1 MGMKDNSERVV
12 HFEVVVESILFA
24 DLRIVQRQKE
34 KRKKKIKQNKKK
46 KKWRIVYK
54 FLVFPGHSGVRLC
67 VLPNQRGSAKHPFQ
81 ARYAQKPDHRT
92 IRKAG
97 YLDGKTGVVVKYQ

>member
-1 MGMKDNSERVV
+1 MKDNSERVV

-46 KKWRIVYK
+46 KK
-54 FLVFPGHSGVRLC
+54 
-67 VLPNQRGSAKHPFQ
+67 
-81 ARYAQKPDHRT
+81 
-92 IRKAG
+92 
-97 YLDGKTGVVVKYQ
+97 

>member
-1 MGMKDNSERVV
+1 MKDNSERVV

-46 KKWRIVYK
+46 KMTNCLQILS
-54 FLVFPGHSGVRLC
+54 FSGPQWGTALRTSE
-67 VLPNQRGSAKHPFQ
+67 SAWE
-81 ARYAQKPDHRT
+81 R
-92 IRKAG
+92 
-97 YLDGKTGVVVKYQ
+97 